1 MLSRKIK
8 NRLYLIEEKEKLS
21 YWLDLNT
28 GKFYNHNDLPID
40 CVPSLFQKLT
50 PTFAK
55 TSFDNN
61 ELLYNVWEYSGLL
74 WQLNEKQR
82 AIFCS
87 YMERFASLHI
97 TFKFDERIDTDE
109 EGKEFPDLPN
119 FCALFYILQHTPVTY
134 FAGKDTISMRE
145 IETAYVMDVLVPDL
159 QKSFPKN
166 YYTLIRKIAGQWSLI
181 GQSRSTYVSIIRC
194 LGHEK
199 LYLLE
204 KDFMDALINEWMK
217 VKRMAGEPYDKCPSH
232 GFLIELEQTKKRAKA
247 IETRAMDKELQRNNL
262 PYLYF
267 EDETFM
273 CRPLL
278 TCAQFHDEA
287 TQQNNCVERLY
298 LKRVAKG
305 YTHIVSIRHKA
316 SPDTSCIT
324 CEINN
329 DYEIVQYLRAN
340 NNTELEK
347 DEEDFY
353 KKLKA
358 HLQEAKRHDPKFDG
372 TAENTHMWS
381 RGARRLANL
390 IE

>member
-1 MLSRKIK
+1 MLSRKVK

-61 ELLYNVWEYSGLL
+61 ELLQNVSKYCRL
-74 WQLNEKQR
+74 WDKLDEEQR
-82 AIFCS
+82 VIFCS
-87 YMERFASLHI
+87 YMERYASLHI
-97 TFKFDERIDTDE
+97 TLIFNLNINIE
-109 EGKEFPDLPN
+109 EKEKIHPN
-119 FCALFYILQHTPVTY
+119 FPAFLHVLQHTPVSY
-134 FAGKDTISMRE
+134 FAGKNSVSTCE
-145 IETAYVMDVLVPDL
+145 IVSTYVEKFLIPDL

-166 YYTLIRKIAGQWSLI
+166 YYTLIRKIAERWVLVGQP
-181 GQSRSTYVSIIRC
+181 RSTYVSIIRC

-199 LYLLE
+199 LYLLD
-204 KDFMDALINEWMK
+204 DFSMKHLIKEWMAAK
-217 VKRMAGEPYDKCPSH
+217 YTTGEPYDKCPSH

-247 IETRAMDKELQRNNL
+247 IETRAMDKELQRNDL
-262 PYLYF
+262 SYLYF

-298 LKRVAKG
+298 LERVAKS
-305 YTHIVSIRHKA
+305 YTHIVSIRRKS
-316 SPDTSCIT
+316 SPNTSCIT

-347 DEEDFY
+347 DEEVFY

-372 TAENTHMWS
+372 TTESYITMEEA
-381 RGARRLANL
+381 GVRLVAF
-390 IE
+390 I